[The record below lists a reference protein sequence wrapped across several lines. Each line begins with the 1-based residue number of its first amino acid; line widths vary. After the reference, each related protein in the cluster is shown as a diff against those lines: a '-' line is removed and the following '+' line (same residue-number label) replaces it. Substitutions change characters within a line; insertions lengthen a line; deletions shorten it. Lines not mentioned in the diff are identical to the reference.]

1 MKRLI
6 QKLFFKNKKTKTFYI
21 TRLKPAEIE
30 ETVFLKKGKQL
41 INISANHAMICL
53 DPFCMAVWLPAEENI
68 TALETAKV
76 QFKKTDK
83 LNATLGVSLIKIMPT
98 PNGRLLLYKIAEVK
112 NYQLTVLHR
121 LALLGYM
128 LKAKSNTYHSRKV
141 ISALYSYPRSII
153 IVSYRDEQYCN
164 IFPMDIHG
172 YIEQE
177 EIYILGLR
185 TTNVTLDKIVAAKK
199 VVVSDTSNVA
209 IDVVYTLGKQASAA
223 PTPITQLP
231 FKTLNSEVFDFPV
244 PDFAD
249 GYKEIEIISHKKMGY
264 HMLLVGKVVN
274 KRNIRENSASLYH
287 VGFLQFQNSNYQSM
301 EGTF

>member
-21 TRLKPAEIE
+21 TRLKQGEIE

-41 INISANHAMICL
+41 VNISATHAMICL
-53 DPFCMAVWLPAEENI
+53 DPFCLAVWLPGSENI
-68 TALETAKV
+68 EGLETAKI
-76 QFKKTDK
+76 QFKKGDR
-83 LNATLGVSLIKIMPT
+83 LNASLAVSLIEIILTPT
-98 PNGRLLLYKIAEVK
+98 GKLLLYKITEVK
-112 NYQLTVLHR
+112 NHQLTVLHR
-121 LALLGYM
+121 LAFLVYM
-128 LKAKSNTYHSRKV
+128 LRSKANTYYSRKV

-177 EIYILGLR
+177 GIYLLGLR
-185 TTNVTLDKIVAAKK
+185 TTNLTLDKIITEKK
-199 VVVSDTSNVA
+199 VVVADTSNVA

-223 PTPITQLP
+223 PTPIAQLP
-231 FKTLNSEVFDFPV
+231 FNTFDSEIFGFPV
-244 PDFAD
+244 PDFAG
-249 GYKEIEIISHKKMGY
+249 GYKEIEILSHKKMGY

-274 KRNIRENSASLYH
+274 KRNIQENSASLYH
-287 VGFLQFQNSNYQSM
+287 VGFLQFQNNNYNSI